1 MKELFALFVVL
12 GLLASC
18 KKDPA
23 PAPAATI
30 PRPMPGQGQPI
41 GTMPAPAEPFVP
53 PPPMPTGPEL
63 IQWDLPQGWSAV
75 RAQGMRVATFKPA
88 VEGKVDVSVIRLPG
102 AAGGELG
109 NVNRWRDQIKL
120 AAIDEAGRVKS
131 RKAVKSKAGEFSLYD
146 FSNESLPAP
155 QRMLAGLLFVDG
167 NSWFVKMVGDVG
179 PVGASAAD
187 FEKLLASL
195 RFPAGK

>member
-1 MKELFALFVVL
+1 MKEFLAIFVVL
-12 GLLASC
+12 GLLVSC
-18 KKDPA
+18 KKDP
-23 PAPAATI
+23 PPAAVL
-30 PRPMPGQGQPI
+30 PRPMPGQGQAP
-41 GTMPAPAEPFVP
+41 GNMPAAPEPFVP
-53 PPPMPTGPEL
+53 PPPMPTGAEL

-120 AAIDEAGRVKS
+120 AEIDEAVRVKS
-131 RKAVKSKAGEFSLYD
+131 RKPVKSSAGEFSLYD
-146 FSNESLPAP
+146 FSNESLPVP

-179 PVGASAAD
+179 PVGSSAAD

-195 RFPAGK
+195 RFPSAK

>member
-1 MKELFALFVVL
+1 MKDLLVLFVVL
-12 GLLASC
+12 GLVGSC
-18 KKDPA
+18 KKDPP
-23 PAPAATI
+23 PAPAAVV
-30 PRPMPGQGQPI
+30 PRPMPGQGQPM
-41 GTMPAPAEPFVP
+41 GNMNAPADPVVP
-53 PPPMPTGPEL
+53 PPPMPTGAEL

-88 VEGKVDVSVIRLPG
+88 VAGTVDVSVIRLPG
-102 AAGGELG
+102 TAGGELG

-120 AAIDEAGRVKS
+120 PAIDEAARMKS
-131 RKAVKSKAGEFSLYD
+131 RKPVPSKAGEFSLYD

-155 QRMLAGLLFVDG
+155 QRMVVGLLFVDG
-167 NSWFVKMVGDVG
+167 HSWFVKMVGDVG

-195 RFPAGK
+195 RFPAAK